1 MYPVLVLILGTSLLM
16 VRPRCQFMLYTVV
29 AKAPTCV
36 AARGALDTLK
46 VACELFEAAARFGG
60 RSVALLVSSFCLV

>member
-1 MYPVLVLILGTSLLM
+1 M
-16 VRPRCQFMLYTVV
+16 VHPCCQFMLYTVV

-60 RSVALLVSSFCLV
+60 RSVALLVSFILFGLAQSRY